1 MERYTI
7 RDFNRDFS
15 DDAACLEWLKDYLY
29 PEGIYCKNCKQV
41 RKHHRVKSRPSFS
54 CDFCG
59 HHVHPTAGTIF
70 HKSPTPLKLWFY
82 AIYQM
87 SSTRCG
93 ISAKQI
99 QRETGVTYKT
109 AWRMWSQIRKLL
121 LEDPGTMSGE
131 VEVDE
136 TYVGGKR
143 RYGSRKE
150 AARQWQKHKQIVA
163 GHVER
168 GGKVRAVH
176 LPKGTADS
184 LLPNVRQYILPSS
197 IIYTD
202 ELPVYTN
209 LTAEGY
215 VHRRVNH
222 TAKVYVE
229 GDAHTNTIEGFFS
242 LLKRGISGV
251 YHSVSA
257 KYLQRYLDEY
267 AFRYNHRKDEQHI
280 FRTMLGNVKD
290 VPAGPPSAGLLE
302 TAHG

>member
-1 MERYTI
+1 
-7 RDFNRDFS
+7 
-15 DDAACLEWLKDYLY
+15 
-29 PEGIYCKNCKQV
+29 
-41 RKHHRVKSRPSFS
+41 
-54 CDFCG
+54 
-59 HHVHPTAGTIF
+59 
-70 HKSPTPLKLWFY
+70 
-82 AIYQM
+82 
-87 SSTRCG
+87 
-93 ISAKQI
+93 
-99 QRETGVTYKT
+99 
-109 AWRMWSQIRKLL
+109 
-121 LEDPGTMSGE
+121 
-131 VEVDE
+131 
-136 TYVGGKR
+136 
-143 RYGSRKE
+143 
-150 AARQWQKHKQIVA
+150 VA
-163 GHVER
+163 GHVDR
-168 GGKVRAVH
+168 AGRVRAVQK
-176 LPKGTADS
+176 PKGTADS